1 MSLTKTVGL
10 FAGTTLAISGVAFG
24 AAEQTNTAAEIAQ
37 LKAEIAGLK
46 AAQGEQWLTEQ
57 RASEIRG
64 IVTDVLA
71 DADTRSSLQ
80 GSGAGAG
87 YNGGFFM
94 SSADG
99 NYSMKIN
106 LLEQIRWTFNDQS
119 NADDEQASGFE
130 NKRTRLT
137 FSGGM
142 VDSSWSYKVGYYLGY
157 SNSAEN
163 FGAGE
168 LSDANVTK
176 DFGNGFGVTVGQ
188 FKLPFSA
195 EYGLDAGN
203 LQFND
208 YSVVNTLSGT
218 GYGQG
223 LNLGYSADAF
233 RVNFAYVNAIGEVNE
248 NWGNINP
255 DYAFAIRGE
264 YKIAGNWAQFND
276 GQSWKGEEFG
286 AVIGVGYAN
295 ENPQVGDDSPTWF
308 TVDATLDFGGANL
321 ALAYY
326 TTSEVGA
333 DDTTGFTVG
342 GGVFLSDD
350 FELAARYE
358 NFEPDG
364 GDDLNTM
371 TINGNWYLAKNTA
384 KLGLAWGY
392 AFDAVPAGAEYAGW
406 VDSGGEDGE
415 WFFQAQMSFNF

>member
-24 AAEQTNTAAEIAQ
+24 AAEQNNTAAEIAQ

-142 VDSSWSYKVGYYLGY
+142 V
-157 SNSAEN
+157 
-163 FGAGE
+163 
-168 LSDANVTK
+168 
-176 DFGNGFGVTVGQ
+176 
-188 FKLPFSA
+188 
-195 EYGLDAGN
+195 
-203 LQFND
+203 
-208 YSVVNTLSGT
+208 
-218 GYGQG
+218 
-223 LNLGYSADAF
+223 
-233 RVNFAYVNAIGEVNE
+233 
-248 NWGNINP
+248 
-255 DYAFAIRGE
+255 
-264 YKIAGNWAQFND
+264 
-276 GQSWKGEEFG
+276 
-286 AVIGVGYAN
+286 
-295 ENPQVGDDSPTWF
+295 
-308 TVDATLDFGGANL
+308 
-321 ALAYY
+321 
-326 TTSEVGA
+326 
-333 DDTTGFTVG
+333 
-342 GGVFLSDD
+342 
-350 FELAARYE
+350 
-358 NFEPDG
+358 
-364 GDDLNTM
+364 
-371 TINGNWYLAKNTA
+371 
-384 KLGLAWGY
+384 
-392 AFDAVPAGAEYAGW
+392 
-406 VDSGGEDGE
+406 
-415 WFFQAQMSFNF
+415 